1 MIANVDWIVISPVD
15 SAIHPLNNRRKLYI
29 DMFLNCCLTF
39 CLNVFHCSTFRVKA
53 LSHIS
58 VKEHYLRLEQLNP
71 CLLFFFFVVSLFFS
85 VISVHL
91 NNRTQKIAIKTESK
105 NRSIRGL
112 CETLAT
118 DKWNCLDR
126 VYDPKVPII
135 SVLLLLLYCC
145 FSEWRMS
152 RERKYGEMSHTSVP
166 TTPAI
171 SSVKA
176 ERPSALKGH
185 NGSATI
191 MPFDSPSSSGS
202 GPDGSTP

>member
-1 MIANVDWIVISPVD
+1 MIANIDWIVISPVD

-39 CLNVFHCSTFRVKA
+39 CLNVFHWSILRVKA
-53 LSHIS
+53 LSHSS
-58 VKEHYLRLEQLNP
+58 VKEHYLRLEQSNP
-71 CLLFFFFVVSLFFS
+71 FFFFFCGFFVFFS

-105 NRSIRGL
+105 NRSTRGL

-118 DKWNCLDR
+118 DKWKCLDR
-126 VYDPKVPII
+126 VYDPKVSII
-135 SVLLLLLYCC
+135 SVLLLLLLYCC

-166 TTPAI
+166 TTPVI